1 MRILNHEQRSEE
13 WFAARLGCP
22 SGSGFSK
29 LIRADGKPSSS
40 ADTYI
45 NELIAQKVTGEI
57 PETYENEW
65 MIRGR
70 ELEPDAKAFFEFER
84 GVSVTDVGFIK
95 HAEYEAGISP
105 DGLVNADGAIEIK
118 CPAPSTHIKYLR
130 DGKLPSIYKPQVM
143 GYMWVMPKVQ
153 WVDFLSYHPSLPPF
167 LIRIERDKEYI
178 ELLGEQV
185 IKACRIIETEAKK
198 IEAMK

>member
-1 MRILNHEQRSEE
+1 MRHINAEQGTEE
-13 WFAARLGCP
+13 WLKARLGCP

-40 ADTYI
+40 AETYI

-70 ELEPDAKAFFEFER
+70 QLEPDAKAFLEFER
-84 GVSVTDVGFIK
+84 GFSITDAGFIK
-95 HAEYEAGISP
+95 HSEYECGISP
-105 DGLVNADGAIEIK
+105 DGLVNADGAVEIK

-143 GYMWVMPKVQ
+143 GYMFVMPKVK

-167 LIRIERDKEYI
+167 LIRVERDEEYI
-178 ELLGEQV
+178 KLLADQV
-185 IKACRIIETEAKK
+185 IKACKIIETESKK
-198 IEAMK
+198 IEAMR